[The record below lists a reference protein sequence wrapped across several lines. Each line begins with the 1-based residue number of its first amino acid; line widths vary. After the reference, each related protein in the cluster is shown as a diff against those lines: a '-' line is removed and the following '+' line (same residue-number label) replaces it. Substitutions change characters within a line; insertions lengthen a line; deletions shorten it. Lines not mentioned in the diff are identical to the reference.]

1 MLPTNIYYIIY
12 TQYDMKISLVQW
24 GIFIMWGWHM
34 KYYCILHMKIWRYI
48 LYMMSE
54 HKKTRF
60 HNVYH
65 AIWTDTLG
73 SLFYMYRFKVV
84 YRLSNYILW
93 ADNTPN
99 NSFLLDSVVT
109 NTSNMHRIAFIQLF
123 ILKWVCFL
131 RDHAMK

>member
-1 MLPTNIYYIIY
+1 
-12 TQYDMKISLVQW
+12 
-24 GIFIMWGWHM
+24 M

-54 HKKTRF
+54 RKKDGFTMCIMPF
-60 HNVYH
+60 ELMHLEAYSICTVY
-65 AIWTDTLG
+65 
-73 SLFYMYRFKVV
+73 SKEV

-123 ILKWVCFL
+123 ILE
-131 RDHAMK
+131 